1 MTDPL
6 RGVPLDTETPPSSAR
21 DATAR
26 DATARDATAPA
37 RDDAGPARDEEGAW
51 PPVPVERI
59 DVHKLVKSYG
69 ATVALRGVDATFRAR
84 RLTLVEGAN
93 GSGKSTLLGILGTL
107 VRPTSGTVTYAPI
120 GVDRALVRRHIG
132 WLSHETL
139 AYPDL
144 SGRQNIELFARL
156 CGLEIAPRWQHVADR
171 FELGAFVDRP
181 LRTCSRGQKQ
191 RISLARALVH
201 EPCVVL
207 LDEPTTG
214 LDKAGVAR
222 LLSIVDREVSR
233 GAMVIVVSHEPELF
247 RARSGARV
255 LLDRGRVKEQSE

>member
-1 MTDPL
+1 MTPAL
-6 RGVPLDTETPPSSAR
+6 PVTPTAPEAPPSPA
-21 DATAR
+21 A
-26 DATARDATAPA
+26 AP
-37 RDDAGPARDEEGAW
+37 PAAAS
-51 PPVPVERI
+51 PIERI
-59 DVHKLVKSYG
+59 EVHKLVKSFG
-69 ATVALRGVDATFRAR
+69 ATVALRGVEATFHGA

-107 VRPTSGTVTYAPI
+107 VRPTSGVVDYAPL
-120 GVDRALVRRHIG
+120 GADRARVRRHIG

-156 CGLEIAPRWQHVADR
+156 CGIDIAPEWQRVADR
-171 FELGAFVDRP
+171 FELGPFADRP

-201 EPCVVL
+201 EPGIVL

-214 LDKAGVAR
+214 LDKSGVAR
-222 LLSIVDREVSR
+222 LLAIVDREVAR
-233 GAMVIVVSHEPELF
+233 GALVIVVSHEPELF
-247 RARSGARV
+247 RERARGRV
-255 LLDRGRVKEQSE
+255 VLDRGRVLTRSDD